1 MKRGMNMK
9 TLETIQKTCKVLH
22 TLTKIA
28 MTYTTD
34 PADYVQM
41 ELTPLAQWTQ

>member
-1 MKRGMNMK
+1 MNMK

-28 MTYTTD
+28 MTYTTN

-41 ELTPLAQWTQ
+41 ELTSLAQWTQ

>member
-1 MKRGMNMK
+1 MKSLQ
-9 TLETIQKTCKVLH
+9 TSQKTCKVIQ

-41 ELTPLAQWTQ
+41 ELTPLAQLTE

>member
-1 MKRGMNMK
+1 MKS
-9 TLETIQKTCKVLH
+9 LQTIQKTCKVFQ

-28 MTYTTD
+28 MTYTAD

-41 ELTPLAQWTQ
+41 ELTPLAQWTE

>member
-1 MKRGMNMK
+1 MNMK
-9 TLETIQKTCKVLH
+9 TLETIQKTCKVFQ
-22 TLTKIA
+22 TLIKIA
-28 MTYTTD
+28 MTYTTN

>member
-1 MKRGMNMK
+1 MNMK
-9 TLETIQKTCKVLH
+9 TLETIQKTCKVFQ
-22 TLTKIA
+22 TLTKIV

-41 ELTPLAQWTQ
+41 ELTPLAQWTE

>member
-1 MKRGMNMK
+1 MK
-9 TLETIQKTCKVLH
+9 TLQTIQKTCEVFQ

-28 MTYTTD
+28 MTYTTA

-41 ELTPLAQWTQ
+41 ELMPLAQWTK

>member
-1 MKRGMNMK
+1 MK
-9 TLETIQKTCKVLH
+9 TLQTIQKTCEVFQ

-34 PADYVQM
+34 PVDYVQM
-41 ELTPLAQWTQ
+41 ELMPLAQWTK

>member
-1 MKRGMNMK
+1 MK
-9 TLETIQKTCKVLH
+9 TLQTIQKTCEVFQ

-41 ELTPLAQWTQ
+41 ELMPLAQWTK